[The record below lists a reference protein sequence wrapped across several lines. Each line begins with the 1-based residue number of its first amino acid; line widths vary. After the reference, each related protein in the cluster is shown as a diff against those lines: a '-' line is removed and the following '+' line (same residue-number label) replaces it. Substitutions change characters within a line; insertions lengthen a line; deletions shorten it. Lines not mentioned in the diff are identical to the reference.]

1 MAEFIP
7 PVILEVKAKVTE
19 AIAGLQKVNG
29 EMDKMEAKGALAS
42 GALGKVE
49 RASKLAGT
57 ALLGLGGAFGVF
69 AAASIKQLD
78 SFEKAQ
84 SNLETAITNTG
95 VSFKDAQ
102 PIIQQHADAMMNLGF
117 TYNDTYEALATMT
130 AASGSPAL
138 ALQTLSTAADLA
150 RFKTI
155 SLAEAGRLLSRAAI
169 GQARGL
175 GDLGIAIGKTIP
187 KGASLATIL
196 KAVEDRAGGAAYNFK
211 NTLSG
216 SLQVAQANF
225 QKLEIQVG
233 TQLVPSLIKVTQ
245 WITNTGIPKFGQLTQ
260 FVKENFGWFKALA
273 GVLAGIW
280 ATSKL
285 IAFISTLKTIIT
297 VLGAIRDAAAVAGV
311 ALAYATGGASAVAA
325 TAALAAG
332 AAIYGGFKLNEIMNG
347 PNLPPLHLALL
358 LHLGLLLLLRNL
370 VAQSSM
376 LELLCLTLTQI
387 LKASHIQSCHLQLK
401 PELLKHLLPKL
412 SAVQWVLVLL
422 PLQLMSMVRK
432 IQPQRQHRWSRR
444 LRREQDNGN
453 PFIRL
458 SVCI

>member
-311 ALAYATGGASAVAA
+311 ALAYATGGASAIAA

-347 PNLPPLHLALL
+347 PKPAAATSGPAATPWSAATAPQFGGTKFYAGTSMSDANPNLKGKPYSVMPSTTKTRTAKTSIAKAKR
-358 LHLGLLLLLRNL
+358 GTMGAGSAPITVN
-370 VAQSSM
+370 VNGAQNP
-376 LELLCLTLTQI
+376 TATATQVV
-387 LKASHIQSCHLQLK
+387 KAIK
-401 PELLKHLLPKL
+401 TGT
-412 SAVQWVLVLL
+412 
-422 PLQLMSMVRK
+422 R
-432 IQPQRQHRWSRR
+432 
-444 LRREQDNGN
+444 
-453 PFIRL
+453 
-458 SVCI
+458 

>member
-7 PVILEVKAKVTE
+7 PVILEIKAKVTE
-19 AIAGLQKVNG
+19 ALAGLQKVNG

-84 SNLETAITNTG
+84 SNLETAINNTG

-117 TYNDTYEALATMT
+117 TYNDTYAALATMT

-150 RFKTI
+150 RFKSI
-155 SLAEAGRLLSRAAI
+155 SLADAGRLLARAAI
-169 GQARGL
+169 GQAKGL

-187 KGASLATIL
+187 KGASLAQVL
-196 KAVEDRAGGAAYNFK
+196 QAVEMRAGNAAYNFK

-216 SLQVAQANF
+216 SIQVAQANF

-245 WITNTGIPKFGQLTQ
+245 WISNTGIPKFAQLTQ

-273 GVLAGIW
+273 AVLAGIW

-285 IAFISTLKTIIT
+285 IAFVGALKTMIT
-297 VLGAIRDAAAVAGV
+297 VLAAIRDAAAVAGV
-311 ALAYATGGASAVAA
+311 ALAYATGGTSAIAA

-332 AAIYGGFKLNEIMNG
+332 AAVYGGLKLSEIMSGPKPAAATSGPAATPWSSATAPQFGGTTFYAGTSMSDASPKMTGRPYSVLPSTTKTKGTKTSVAKAKRGTMGGGSAPITVNVNG
-347 PNLPPLHLALL
+347 
-358 LHLGLLLLLRNL
+358 
-370 VAQSSM
+370 AQNP
-376 LELLCLTLTQI
+376 TATGQAVV
-387 LKASHIQSCHLQLK
+387 KAIKSG
-401 PELLKHLLPKL
+401 
-412 SAVQWVLVLL
+412 A
-422 PLQLMSMVRK
+422 R
-432 IQPQRQHRWSRR
+432 
-444 LRREQDNGN
+444 
-453 PFIRL
+453 
-458 SVCI
+458 

>member
-117 TYNDTYEALATMT
+117 TYNDTYEALAAMT

-245 WITNTGIPKFGQLTQ
+245 WITNTGIPKFAQLTQ

-347 PNLPPLHLALL
+347 PKPAAATSGPAATPWSAATAPQFGGTKFYAGTSMSDANPNLKGKPYSVMPSTTKTRTAKTSIAKAKR
-358 LHLGLLLLLRNL
+358 GTMGAGSAPITVN
-370 VAQSSM
+370 VNGAQNP
-376 LELLCLTLTQI
+376 TATATQVV
-387 LKASHIQSCHLQLK
+387 KAIK
-401 PELLKHLLPKL
+401 TGT
-412 SAVQWVLVLL
+412 
-422 PLQLMSMVRK
+422 R
-432 IQPQRQHRWSRR
+432 
-444 LRREQDNGN
+444 
-453 PFIRL
+453 
-458 SVCI
+458 

>member
-347 PNLPPLHLALL
+347 PKPAAATSGPAATPWSSATAPQFGGTKFYAGTSMSDANPNLKGKPYSVMPSTTKTRTAKTSIAKAKR
-358 LHLGLLLLLRNL
+358 GTMGAGSAPITVN
-370 VAQSSM
+370 VNGAQNP
-376 LELLCLTLTQI
+376 TATATQVV
-387 LKASHIQSCHLQLK
+387 KAIK
-401 PELLKHLLPKL
+401 TGT
-412 SAVQWVLVLL
+412 
-422 PLQLMSMVRK
+422 R
-432 IQPQRQHRWSRR
+432 
-444 LRREQDNGN
+444 
-453 PFIRL
+453 
-458 SVCI
+458 